1 MPLKLGPII
10 TDLGSH
16 GISVRCST
24 AELTQVLIRIALA
37 FENLTPVQV
46 CQAFGRALERPCKY
60 VFDRRIEVKVPVP
73 NGYRQQLAGIEIL
86 FGMLNAPYF
95 PGPEFDFVTKR
106 KEGNDT
112 ITGRKSHDSSRN
124 APDGRSGNVGS
135 KAKSGKLTDE
145 ARSLW
150 EGYRGI
156 EEYAR
161 EVFPVEEEANGKT
174 WMINKV
180 VST

>member
-1 MPLKLGPII
+1 M
-10 TDLGSH
+10 
-16 GISVRCST
+16 
-24 AELTQVLIRIALA
+24 
-37 FENLTPVQV
+37 

-60 VFDRRIEVKVPVP
+60 VFDKRIEVKVSIPS
-73 NGYRQQLAGIEIL
+73 GYRQQLAGIEVL
-86 FGMLNAPYF
+86 FGLFNAPYF
-95 PGPEFDFVTKR
+95 PGPEFDYVAKR
-106 KEGNDT
+106 KGSNET
-112 ITGRKSHDSSRN
+112 ITGRASHDSNRSGV
-124 APDGRSGNVGS
+124 DGRSGNVAS

-174 WMINKV
+174 WMIDKV